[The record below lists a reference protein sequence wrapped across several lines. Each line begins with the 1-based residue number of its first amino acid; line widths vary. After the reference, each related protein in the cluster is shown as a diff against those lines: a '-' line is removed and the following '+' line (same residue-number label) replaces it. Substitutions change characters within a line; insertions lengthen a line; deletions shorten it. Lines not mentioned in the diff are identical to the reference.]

1 MEPWRSLTNRSAN
14 IDAAVMP
21 NGRLGDNPIGDITV
35 HGEEIYG
42 PEIDDLI
49 REIRDIGG
57 PVAPPQ
63 EDVFAQDGRELYD
76 LAFRA
81 EGNESLRPEFRAR
94 LLVLRDRVAD
104 REFWDWAF
112 ADDVTEELR
121 GLVMSCWD
129 PIGVA
134 DSSEAADE
142 TTDTYQRSSLSYGA
156 ETKCDCKRGCR
167 RIALRWVC
175 GLIPLPTRTRPGEY
189 LTGIGS
195 GVPEPRGEF
204 HPIARLFSGDIPER
218 WPMRAST
225 PS

>member
-1 MEPWRSLTNRSAN
+1 
-14 IDAAVMP
+14 MP
-21 NGRLGDNPIGDITV
+21 NGAPGDNPISDITV
-35 HGEEIYG
+35 HGKEIYG
-42 PEIDDLI
+42 REIDDLI

-81 EGNESLRPEFRAR
+81 EGDESVRPEFRAR
-94 LLVLRDRVAD
+94 LLVLRERVAD

-134 DSSEAADE
+134 DSSEAAGEYDG
-142 TTDTYQRSSLSYGA
+142 Y
-156 ETKCDCKRGCR
+156 
-167 RIALRWVC
+167 
-175 GLIPLPTRTRPGEY
+175 LPTIFAVLWGGDEVR
-189 LTGIGS
+189 LQ
-195 GVPEPRGEF
+195 
-204 HPIARLFSGDIPER
+204 ARLSAHRAEMGLPPDPAADANAAGRIFDWYQER
-218 WPMRAST
+218 RPRA
-225 PS
+225 